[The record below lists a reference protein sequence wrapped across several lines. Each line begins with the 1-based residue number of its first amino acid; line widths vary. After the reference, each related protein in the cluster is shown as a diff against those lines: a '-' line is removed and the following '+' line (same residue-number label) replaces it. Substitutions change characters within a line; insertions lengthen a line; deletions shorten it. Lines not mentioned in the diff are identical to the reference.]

1 MIKMWN
7 NNSKEKHSKL
17 RVLAVILVLAM
28 TFSLAG
34 CGDSGNDTSSKK
46 RRTDKSSSF
55 GGKLDDATEK
65 SSEGDADYPRDG
77 GDETALSTEE
87 VTTEDKG
94 DSAENQMGDI
104 PFIYSLET
112 SYYEKDDDGSLLYEN
127 TYDELKLQAGTE
139 DQFPG
144 IKKALAD
151 YTSKASSLGEDMNES
166 DLIAD
171 AKEQK
176 AASEYFTYYTDESK
190 AYIQRVDEKVLSILD
205 SFSNYYGGAHGY
217 YGLNGFNY
225 NPETGEEISIEDV
238 VSSMD
243 DLRNAAA
250 EVFSRDYADL
260 IEAEPGC
267 EDYLR
272 DSFDDPKTLCWTLTP
287 LQLEL
292 YYNPYSLASYAA
304 GLQIIRIK
312 FSDYPDL
319 FNKGYGASDGDW
331 AVLLPDGGISE
342 DITGDGVQEKI
353 NVEYV
358 YNTEDEYSYIE
369 SVDVQVGEDVQNIN
383 YYGLEAGDVY
393 FVKRG
398 DKYLLYIEAVAENDY
413 RVIHMVDITN
423 GEITDLDYCTGSFTS
438 KDFESDYGEDYYI
451 YTKGLFYNPNLF
463 YLEIRQQYISTFDG
477 VIPAQV
483 GENGEIKLL
492 QDYYELPTDFNITS
506 KMDLE
511 FDEVDAEGNVIGKTT
526 IPKGTIYYMYRS
538 DGETYVDCKTEDG
551 TYVRIVVD
559 HSDYPYLVN
568 GINLED
574 AFDGIM
580 FAG

>member
-7 NNSKEKHSKL
+7 KKNSKVKHSKF
-17 RVLAVILVLAM
+17 RVLAVILALSM

-34 CGDSGNDTSSKK
+34 CGDSGNDTSSRK
-46 RRTDKSSSF
+46 RRTDKSSSA
-55 GGKLDDATEK
+55 GGQLDDLPDE
-65 SSEGDADYPRDG
+65 SSKGDADSSKV
-77 GDETALSTEE
+77 DETTPTTEE
-87 VTTEDKG
+87 VTTEDTA
-94 DSAENQMGDI
+94 DSAKVEMGDI
-104 PFIYSLET
+104 PFIYSIET
-112 SYYEKDDDGSLLYEN
+112 TYYTKDDDGSTLYEN
-127 TYDELKLQAGTE
+127 TYDELKLLAGTE
-139 DQFPG
+139 EQFQG
-144 IKKALAD
+144 IKKALED
-151 YTSKASSLGEDMNES
+151 YTSKVSTLGEDMSEEELVAS
-166 DLIAD
+166 

-176 AASEYFTYYTDESK
+176 AASEDFTYYTDESN
-190 AYIQRVDEKVLSILD
+190 AYIQRVDGKVLSILD

-225 NPETGEEISIEDV
+225 DPETGEEISIEDV

-272 DSFDDPKTLCWTLTP
+272 DSFDDPVTLCWTLTP
-287 LQLEL
+287 VQLEI

-304 GLQIIRIK
+304 GLQTICIK
-312 FSDYPDL
+312 YSDYPDL
-319 FNKGYGASDGDW
+319 FNKGYGESEGDW
-331 AVLLPDGGISE
+331 AVPLTEGGIRE
-342 DITGDGVQEKI
+342 DITGDGVDDYI

-358 YNTEDEYSYIE
+358 YNTEATYSYIE
-369 SVDVQVGEDVQNIN
+369 SIDVQVGESVKNLP
-383 YYGLEAGDVY
+383 YYGLEPDDIY
-393 FVKRG
+393 FVKNG
-398 DKYLLYIEAVAENDY
+398 DKYLLYIKAVAENDY
-413 RVIHMVDITN
+413 SLIQMVDITN
-423 GEITDLDYCTGSFTS
+423 GEIRELDTCTGTFSPKS
-438 KDFESDYGEDYYI
+438 FESDYGASYYM
-451 YTKGLFYNPNLF
+451 YSKGLFYNPKLF
-463 YLEIRQQYISTFDG
+463 YLKIRQQYISTFDG
-477 VIPAQV
+477 TVPAQV
-483 GENGEIKLL
+483 GEDGQIKRL

-506 KMDLE
+506 EMDLE

-568 GINLED
+568 GIKLED